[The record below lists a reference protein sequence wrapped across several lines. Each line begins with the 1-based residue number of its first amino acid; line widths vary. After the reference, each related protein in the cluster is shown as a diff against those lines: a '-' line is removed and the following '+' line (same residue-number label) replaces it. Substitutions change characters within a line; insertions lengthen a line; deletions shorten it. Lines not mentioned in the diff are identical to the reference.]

1 MYRDMRRCFRSGW
14 WCGDG
19 AVRRNSGDGKGSYAR
34 YPLVVRHGL
43 RNLPD
48 LRAWVIVFVGTE
60 LGYAGEVAGVARV
73 E

>member
-1 MYRDMRRCFRSGW
+1 M
-14 WCGDG
+14 
-19 AVRRNSGDGKGSYAR
+19 RRNSGDGKGSYAR